1 MIRNY
6 IIAAAILLCGSAAA
20 HEMTPAL
27 PKLKSSYAEGVVYT
41 TLKLWNRREDVAYYE
56 ITVFDEDWNPVPFAS
71 SDKIMQLSY
80 LETKSF
86 EIYVR
91 AVDVER
97 LEYICTTS
105 KFLKDEVTP
114 SSITSRICSRIK

>member
-6 IIAAAILLCGSAAA
+6 IIAAAVLLCGPAAA

-27 PKLKSSYAEGVVYT
+27 PELKSSYMEGVAYT
-41 TLKLWNRREDVAYYE
+41 VLKLWNRRSDVNYYE
-56 ITVFDEDWNPVPFAS
+56 VTVFDKDWNTIPFKTT
-71 SDKIMQLSY
+71 DKIMKINY

-86 EIYVR
+86 GVYIR
-91 AVDVER
+91 SVDSER

-105 KFLKDEVTP
+105 KFLKDQVTP